1 MMVEVAYMLQ
11 LKPAFLIK
19 SHFGF
24 LSSSGLKR
32 GFNLK
37 LLIDSFFKTKTDLFL
52 GGLKKIN

>member
-32 GFNLK
+32 GIKSQTFDRLVFQDKNRS
-37 LLIDSFFKTKTDLFL
+37 ISRRFEE
-52 GGLKKIN
+52 N